1 MCGLAIV
8 GFAFLA
14 TPILMVFPLSV
25 DPSPTLRFP
34 PSGFSLRWYEAYF
47 SSEPW
52 MSSTVLSL
60 QVAAGATCVASVV
73 GTLAAIGL
81 IRGGFPGRR
90 ALGMLL
96 ISPLLL
102 PTVVVAIAI
111 YRVYA
116 AMRLVGTPLGLISAH
131 AVLGVPFVVLNVAA
145 ALRAVP
151 PSYEEAALSLGATPL
166 TVLREITLPLAWRGV
181 IAGAVFAFVVSF
193 DEVVIAM
200 FMSGTTA
207 ITLPKRMLDGIFF
220 ELSPTVAA
228 VSALLVIANVALATT
243 GLALAHARRGT
254 EGRP

>member
-25 DPSPTLRFP
+25 DPSPTLRVP

-52 MSSTVLSL
+52 MSSTVLSV
-60 QVAAGATCVASVV
+60 QVAAGASCVASVV

-116 AMRLVGTPLGLISAH
+116 AMRLVGTPLGLI
-131 AVLGVPFVVLNVAA
+131 FC
-145 ALRAVP
+145 
-151 PSYEEAALSLGATPL
+151 T
-166 TVLREITLPLAWRGV
+166 
-181 IAGAVFAFVVSF
+181 
-193 DEVVIAM
+193 
-200 FMSGTTA
+200 
-207 ITLPKRMLDGIFF
+207 
-220 ELSPTVAA
+220 
-228 VSALLVIANVALATT
+228 
-243 GLALAHARRGT
+243 
-254 EGRP
+254 